1 MAEAHQAV
9 AFQFAVTDEGI
20 HVHFD
25 SAAVKQALRSFL
37 GLFKYRYWR
46 ARNAVL
52 KGVFP
57 ASPVS
62 LVFILAVVWGI
73 HWSGGDPSWGAL
85 AKITAMAR
93 WVQLLSLNLSS
104 PQVVGNIIFIPL
116 CLMP

>member
-25 SAAVKQALRSFL
+25 KEAVKHAFRAFFSIY
-37 GLFKYRYWR
+37 KYRY
-46 ARNAVL
+46 AKVRNALL

-62 LVFILAVVWGI
+62 LVLILALVFGLYWKG
-73 HWSGGDPSWGAL
+73 HDPSLGAV
-85 AKITAMAR
+85 TT
-93 WVQLLSLNLSS
+93 LSKLSR
-104 PQVVGNIIFIPL
+104 
-116 CLMP
+116 